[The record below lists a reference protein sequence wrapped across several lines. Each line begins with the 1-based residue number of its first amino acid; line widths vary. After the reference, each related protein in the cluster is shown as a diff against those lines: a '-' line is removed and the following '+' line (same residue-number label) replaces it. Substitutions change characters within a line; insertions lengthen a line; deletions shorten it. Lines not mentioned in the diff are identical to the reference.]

1 MLQFISFFCQRR
13 LRLGILRNITS
24 VFFAATALALIALT
38 AWAESRTVEYE
49 WFTLTLPPG
58 WQADAPKELA
68 GAWTLSLRNEQQGAQ
83 VAILA
88 GKTAGPPDAA
98 DVAGLLRA
106 ACGVREPL
114 RRVNGRYV
122 FTGKDAQGM
131 DTACT
136 VSADRNAGLYLA
148 ILRAGNVAAGET
160 LLSGLRSE
168 RYPDLLP

>member
-58 WQADAPKELA
+58 LAGRCPKELA

-88 GKTAGPPDAA
+88 GKTAGPPMPRTWPACCA
-98 DVAGLLRA
+98 RPA
-106 ACGVREPL
+106 AC
-114 RRVNGRYV
+114 
-122 FTGKDAQGM
+122 
-131 DTACT
+131 
-136 VSADRNAGLYLA
+136 VSPCAG
-148 ILRAGNVAAGET
+148 
-160 LLSGLRSE
+160 
-168 RYPDLLP
+168 